1 MGGRDANLAKC
12 SELRLVVL
20 VRGVGSNTPLLQYS
34 TTAGTPDE
42 DDYDNHCEDE
52 LFPEQAAA
60 TLAPA
65 THTAA
70 PVLSRTE
77 GRHPETTQC
86 SVLAIPPVRESAVDR
101 TTHQLALTSDH
112 EYRHERGHEST

>member
-1 MGGRDANLAKC
+1 MGARDANPAKC
-12 SELRLVVL
+12 SDLRLAVL
-20 VRGVGSNTPLLQYS
+20 SRGVGPNTPLLQYS
-34 TTAGTPDE
+34 ATAGTPDE

-60 TLAPA
+60 TLAPG

-77 GRHPETTQC
+77 GRHPETTKC

-101 TTHQLALTSDH
+101 TTHQSPLTCDY
-112 EYRHERGHEST
+112 EYKHERGHEST